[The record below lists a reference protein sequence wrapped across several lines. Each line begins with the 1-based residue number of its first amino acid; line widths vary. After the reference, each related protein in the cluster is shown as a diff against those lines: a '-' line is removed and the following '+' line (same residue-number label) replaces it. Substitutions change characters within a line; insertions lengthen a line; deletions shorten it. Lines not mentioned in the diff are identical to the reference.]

1 MRTGLD
7 RRTGKV
13 LQGWPHCA
21 QSILTIVTTAIGS
34 RTLARSFGSNAPAL
48 QDRPQAAGPIMDHFV
63 AIAAA
68 LRKWEPGFRLR
79 RIEVLQLG
87 KDGVAGFRPRGDYYP
102 NGHLGDYSIVVPD
115 MAVAVPLLASLTQT
129 ASGVDA

>member
-7 RRTGKV
+7 RRTGRV
-13 LQGWPHCA
+13 LQGWDHCA
-21 QSILTIVTTAIGS
+21 QSIMTIVTTAIGS
-34 RTLARSFGSNAPAL
+34 RTLARAFGSNAPAL

-63 AIAAA
+63 AIAEA

-87 KDGVAGFRPRGDYYP
+87 KDGVAGFRPIGDFYP
-102 NGHLGDYSIVVPD
+102 NGHLGDYSIVVRNQS
-115 MAVAVPLLASLTQT
+115 VSVPLLASLTQV
-129 ASGVDA
+129 ASGVEA

>member
-1 MRTGLD
+1 MRTGID

-13 LQGWPHCA
+13 LQGWAHCA
-21 QSILTIVTTAIGS
+21 QSILTIVETAIGS

-48 QDRPQAAGPIMDHFV
+48 VDRPQAAGSIMDHYV
-63 AIAAA
+63 AIAEA

-79 RIEVLQLG
+79 RVEVMRLG
-87 KDGVAGFRPRGDYYP
+87 KDGVAGFRPRGDFYP
-102 NGHLGDYSIVVPD
+102 NGHLGDYSVVVPD
-115 MAVAVPLLASLTQT
+115 MSVAVPLLASLTQV

>member
-13 LQGWPHCA
+13 LQGWEHCA
-21 QSILTIVTTAIGS
+21 QSIMTIVTTAIGT
-34 RTLARSFGSNAPAL
+34 RTLARSFGSDAPAL

-63 AIAAA
+63 AIAEA

-79 RIEVLQLG
+79 RIDVLQLG
-87 KDGVAGFRPRGDYYP
+87 MDGVAGFRPVGDFYP
-102 NGHLGDYSIVVPD
+102 NGHLGDYSIVVP
-115 MAVAVPLLASLTQT
+115 AASVAVPLLASLTQT

>member
-13 LQGWPHCA
+13 LQGWDHCA

-34 RTLARSFGSNAPAL
+34 RTLARPFGSNAPAL

-63 AIAAA
+63 AIAEA

-79 RIEVLQLG
+79 RIEIVRLG
-87 KDGVAGFRPRGDYYP
+87 KDGVAGFRPIGDFYP
-102 NGHLGDYSIVVPD
+102 NGHRGDYSIVVPA
-115 MAVAVPLLASLTQT
+115 MSVAVPLLASLTQT
-129 ASGVDA
+129 GGGVDA